1 VAKATAGRLV
11 IDDLTGGRNGQDP
24 PWAIKDNQCADA
36 VNVEF
41 YKSRLGT
48 RRGGTEVVITES
60 VSAKRWVGL
69 FRHVPGIDDTAAEL
83 WGVQSTTNIIRR
95 IAAGSTWAT
104 PTIKDALTTTP
115 EAATAA
121 SINGKFF
128 IAYGSATARMHCWDG
143 STIRRTGLAATGAPT
158 AADGGGGGAYA
169 AVLRYY
175 RQRSTRQSGGITLGR
190 SEPSASVAFTP
201 SGANLNATVTQ
212 ATVINEGETHWEV
225 EASIDNVTFYRIATV
240 VIGTTTYADSAATT
254 TYNTNPLSA
263 ATGFYTLQKPYRFV
277 AADQNRLLGMG
288 SYTATDKQSRIEISA
303 VIGSSD
309 VSDEERVD
317 TTTNYFIDLDE
328 ADSGVPTG
336 LAGPIDGNFFA
347 FKEKQI
353 WQLVPTGNVSQPYRA
368 DAISKTVGAMNQAS
382 ICKGEDRDGRPAL
395 YFVSSRGPYRWG
407 ANGLEYLGYGVEDFI
422 TGPNG
427 TLQLGEYSVS
437 SRVVYYQAKRQVIYF
452 WASAVASRSD
462 AYRYDVT
469 HDAWSRD
476 PGSQAG
482 RYPSITSA
490 VLFSNTLG
498 ASMSLDLKPYYG
510 GADFTQNLSQLLK
523 GDTGTQDQGT
533 NFSPSVT
540 TKAYEVGGPA
550 TQGYVSDAQLLSVAA
565 AGVTI
570 RCTVTPD
577 FGLATGKSDTAL
589 LTASAS
595 ETRVLNRMEDLT
607 LSGFQF
613 YQWTLD
619 EAAAQTT
626 AWNHD
631 RLVVKIAPHESN
643 I

>member
-1 VAKATAGRLV
+1 
-11 IDDLTGGRNGQDP
+11 
-24 PWAIKDNQCADA
+24 
-36 VNVEF
+36 
-41 YKSRLGT
+41 
-48 RRGGTEVVITES
+48 
-60 VSAKRWVGL
+60 
-69 FRHVPGIDDTAAEL
+69 
-83 WGVQSTTNIIRR
+83 
-95 IAAGSTWAT
+95 
-104 PTIKDALTTTP
+104 
-115 EAATAA
+115 
-121 SINGKFF
+121 
-128 IAYGSATARMHCWDG
+128 
-143 STIRRTGLAATGAPT
+143 
-158 AADGGGGGAYA
+158 
-169 AVLRYY
+169 
-175 RQRSTRQSGGITLGR
+175 
-190 SEPSASVAFTP
+190 
-201 SGANLNATVTQ
+201 
-212 ATVINEGETHWEV
+212 
-225 EASIDNVTFYRIATV
+225 
-240 VIGTTTYADSAATT
+240 
-254 TYNTNPLSA
+254 
-263 ATGFYTLQKPYRFV
+263 
-277 AADQNRLLGMG
+277 MG
-288 SYTATDKQSRIEISA
+288 SYTAADKQSRIEISA

-317 TTTNYFIDLDE
+317 TTTNYYIDLDE

-353 WQLVPTGNVSQPYRA
+353 WQLVPTGNITQPYRA

-382 ICKGEDRDGRPAL
+382 ICRGEDRDGRPAL

-407 ANGLEYLGYGVEDFI
+407 ANGLEYLGYGVEDYI
-422 TGPNG
+422 TGPRG
-427 TLQLGEYSVS
+427 TLQLGDYAVS
-437 SRVVYYQAKRQVIYF
+437 ARVVYYQGKRQVIYF
-452 WASAVASRSD
+452 WASAVAGQAD

-476 PGSQAG
+476 PTQQIGL
-482 RYPSITSA
+482 YPSITA
-490 VLFSNTLG
+490 GVLFSNTLG

-510 GADFTQNLSQLLK
+510 GANQSNQAQLLK
-523 GDTGTQDQGT
+523 GDTGTQDQGIG
-533 NFSPSVT
+533 FSPSVT

-589 LTASAS
+589 LTASAAS